1 MCAEVKNYETK
12 MEDMEDSHRVA
23 IKVYMQR
30 VKHLNY
36 EHDHNLEKVMLDA
49 EEAQDEELQWH
60 QSTEKEARKTKKEK
74 KEKFKEVDYAH
85 MELVNQEN
93 RSLARE
99 IEMVKETLDEKKKG
113 LIAAY
118 EEKLKKLREELD
130 LRLKV
135 EIHEIEE
142 RKNMHIN
149 ELMHSHE
156 KSF

>member
-1 MCAEVKNYETK
+1 
-12 MEDMEDSHRVA
+12 
-23 IKVYMQR
+23 
-30 VKHLNY
+30 
-36 EHDHNLEKVMLDA
+36 
-49 EEAQDEELQWH
+49 
-60 QSTEKEARKTKKEK
+60 
-74 KEKFKEVDYAH
+74 

-99 IEMVKETLDEKKKG
+99 IEMVKDTLDEKKKR

-118 EEKLKKLREELD
+118 EEKLKKLREELE
-130 LRLKV
+130 LWLKV

-156 KSF
+156 KSFRDMKNFYTDITRENIKLISIHKNKIEQINAETL

>member
-1 MCAEVKNYETK
+1 
-12 MEDMEDSHRVA
+12 
-23 IKVYMQR
+23 
-30 VKHLNY
+30 
-36 EHDHNLEKVMLDA
+36 MLDA

-99 IEMVKETLDEKKKG
+99 IDMVKETLDEKKKG

-118 EEKLKKLREELD
+118 EEKLKKL
-130 LRLKV
+130 
-135 EIHEIEE
+135 
-142 RKNMHIN
+142 
-149 ELMHSHE
+149 
-156 KSF
+156 

>member
-1 MCAEVKNYETK
+1 
-12 MEDMEDSHRVA
+12 
-23 IKVYMQR
+23 
-30 VKHLNY
+30 
-36 EHDHNLEKVMLDA
+36 MLDA

-118 EEKLKKLREELD
+118 EEKLKKL
-130 LRLKV
+130 
-135 EIHEIEE
+135 
-142 RKNMHIN
+142 
-149 ELMHSHE
+149 
-156 KSF
+156 